1 MSRGRRRVLL
11 TKFLDR
17 RPRPETLSAK
27 YANPIYQSQDWDGA
41 LNGFL
46 PGSRPRAAGSLDAVL
61 GAGYTDGNPRL
72 CREHLSPYRRHGT
85 RLSLCL
91 LPYLAQ
97 IDCMIKALPQTT
109 CAPTNQTC
117 LCADTKFSDA
127 VTPCIVASC
136 TVKEALAVANTSVT
150 QCERPATD
158 QTAVIHW
165 VSGIATVLSTV
176 FVAMRL
182 VSRAAKLGAWGN
194 DDTAVMVAFLMLVV
208 EIMYVFAIA
217 AAKSS
222 ILFFYCRIFPDK
234 RFCNAVWA
242 VQIFNALVA
251 LAFLIVFCAQCQ
263 PFSYFW
269 SQWDGE
275 HHGKCI
281 DFGTAGLVHLAL
293 QVAIDLA
300 ILVLP
305 ITQIYSL
312 QMDARRKAGVMA
324 MFLTGIFVTIVTC
337 LRIQGL
343 AQDSKWLN
351 VSGEFLSC
359 DCSRTRC
366 QRHFLIAYR
375 KVAALGPIILTHV
388 EASVCITVAC
398 MPNGWQLFKI
408 FSSHVVKMSTTL
420 VSKKGSLA
428 SNNQASALGRELE
441 DRPLKSPATEST
453 AFPEESVHS
462 PLRV

>member
-1 MSRGRRRVLL
+1 MVYSRVVALTLL
-11 TKFLDR
+11 GLS
-17 RPRPETLSAK
+17 TLCSA
-27 YANPIYQSQDWDGA
+27 Q
-41 LNGFL
+41 
-46 PGSRPRAAGSLDAVL
+46 
-61 GAGYTDGNPRL
+61 
-72 CREHLSPYRRHGT
+72 GT
-85 RLSLCL
+85 LMGIPDC
-91 LPYLAQ
+91 A
-97 IDCMIKALPQTT
+97 IDCMIKSLPETT

-127 VTPCIVASC
+127 VTPCITASC

-158 QTAVIHW
+158 QRAVIHW
-165 VSGIATVLSTV
+165 VSGVAMFLSAA
-176 FVAMRL
+176 FMAMRL
-182 VSRAAKLGAWGN
+182 VSRAAKFGAWGN
-194 DDTAVMVAFLMLVV
+194 DDTAVMVAFGRKKLFDVGLYVVITLLAKVGLGRDIWSLPTWQIPEFLKLMLVV
-208 EIMYVFAIA
+208 EIMYVLAIA

-222 ILFFYCRIFPDK
+222 ILFFYCRIFPDR
-234 RFCNAVWA
+234 RFRNAVWA
-242 VQIFNALVA
+242 VQIVNALVA
-251 LAFLIVFCAQCQ
+251 LSFLIVFCAQCQ

-269 SQWDGE
+269 TQWDGE
-275 HHGKCI
+275 HEGKCI
-281 DFGTAGLVHLAL
+281 DFATGGLVHLAL
-293 QVAIDLA
+293 HVAIDLA
-300 ILVLP
+300 MLVLP

-343 AQDSKWLN
+343 AQDSKWIN
-351 VSGEFLSC
+351 VSVTTLSM
-359 DCSRTRC
+359 
-366 QRHFLIAYR
+366 
-375 KVAALGPIILTHV
+375 IILTHV

-398 MPNGWQLFKI
+398 MPNGWQLLKI

-453 AFPEESVHS
+453 AFPEE
-462 PLRV
+462 